1 MASQLL
7 YSSLSDINLLVHT
20 YINFYYPH
28 KINQN
33 NTKTTP
39 MTT

>member
-1 MASQLL
+1 MASQL
-7 YSSLSDINLLVHT
+7 YSSLSDINLLVL